1 MEFIERLKTEYG
13 IELNPQQQR
22 AAETVDG
29 AVLLLAVPG
38 SGKTTVLI
46 ARLAN
51 MLQNHGIKP
60 HKILTITFSR
70 RSAADMQE
78 RYARYFGAEGAPR
91 FSTIHSFCYGVVKH
105 ISTQYHRPLPRML
118 PDPSDTVRRLYC
130 ELEGAR
136 FLERD
141 RLDDLV
147 NRIGFCKN
155 RLADDRQIEGIEVEG
170 CDFPRLYHAYE

>member
-60 HKILTITFSR
+60 HNTAVGSGYAGAVCPVFRGGR
-70 RSAADMQE
+70 R
-78 RYARYFGAEGAPR
+78 AEV
-91 FSTIHSFCYGVVKH
+91 FDHSQFLLWGGQTYLDP
-105 ISTQYHRPLPRML
+105 IPPPAS
-118 PDPSDTVRRLYC
+118 PDAS
-130 ELEGAR
+130 
-136 FLERD
+136 
-141 RLDDLV
+141 
-147 NRIGFCKN
+147 
-155 RLADDRQIEGIEVEG
+155 
-170 CDFPRLYHAYE
+170 